1 MRLLAAPDKFRGT
14 LDANGVAEAIVTG
27 AHRCGWN
34 TTIRPLSDGGE
45 GFGSVL
51 GGTKVALTVAGPLGE
66 PVTASFSM
74 LTPTTAVLEM
84 ASAAGRHLLVA
95 PQGDDPLRASTKGV
109 GELINAA
116 ERHGATSIT
125 VGCGGSA
132 TTDGGQG
139 AVDEILAR
147 GDLTGVTLMVA
158 TDVTTT
164 FLDAATTFASQKGA
178 NPRQVRALRERL
190 SELAD
195 HYLER
200 TGIDVTSLSRSGAAG
215 GLAGGLATL
224 GATLC
229 SGFDVLADSVDLR
242 SDVAASDLIVTGE
255 GHLDATTLE
264 GKTVWSLLEFVGP
277 DLPILILCGQVEA
290 DVEEFVI
297 KSRPGPTKV
306 LSLSQLFGQDRSR
319 HETTDVISDAVEFA
333 LHGDW
338 LTQSSSTM
346 P

>member
-14 LDANGVAEAIVTG
+14 LDAHGAAEAIGAG
-27 AHRCGWN
+27 AHRCGWD
-34 TTIRPLSDGGE
+34 TTIRPMSDGGE
-45 GFGSVL
+45 GFGNVL

-66 PVTASFSM
+66 PVVASFSM
-74 LTPTTAVLEM
+74 LTPTTAVIEM

-95 PQGDDPLRASTKGV
+95 PEGDDPLRASTKGV

-116 ERHGATSIT
+116 VHQGATSIT
-125 VGCGGSA
+125 IGCGGSA

-139 AVDEILAR
+139 AVHEILAR

-164 FLDAATTFASQKGA
+164 FLDAATIFASQKGA
-178 NPRQVRALRERL
+178 NPRQVLALRERL

-195 HYLER
+195 HYFSR
-200 TGIDVTSLSRSGAAG
+200 TGIEVTSLPRSGAAG

-229 SGFDVLADSVDLR
+229 SGFDVLADCVDLR
-242 SDVAASDLIVTGE
+242 SDVVASDVIVTGE
-255 GHLDATTLE
+255 GHLDETTLE

-277 DLPILILCGQVEA
+277 DLPVLILCGRAET
-290 DVEEFVI
+290 DVENYVI
-297 KSRPGPTKV
+297 KSRPGPTRV
-306 LSLSQLFGQDRSR
+306 LSLSQLFGPDRSR
-319 HETTDVISDAVEFA
+319 YETADVISDAVEFA
-333 LHGDW
+333 LRGDW
-338 LTQSSSTM
+338 LSQSSSTM